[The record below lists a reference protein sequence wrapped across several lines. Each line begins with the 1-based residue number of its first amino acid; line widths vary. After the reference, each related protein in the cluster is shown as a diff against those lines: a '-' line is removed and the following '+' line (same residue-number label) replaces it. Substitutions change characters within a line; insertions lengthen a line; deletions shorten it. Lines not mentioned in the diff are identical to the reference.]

1 MNVKMTATKSRF
13 LKRWPKTAPKMTMN
27 IGSGKLQ
34 DYRVCG
40 GRELIGR
47 YKGDINKP
55 QQHSGNYRAAVYAYS
70 VAFYA
75 YVCKHRQSAK
85 KLRRADI
92 TNEFQGMSFI
102 NIPAMLQSA
111 AHISISR
118 IALFSFFIYFSVY
131 SE

>member
-1 MNVKMTATKSRF
+1 MNVKNDRNKIALFKALAENS
-13 LKRWPKTAPKMTMN
+13 AEKMTMN

-47 YKGDINKP
+47 YKGDINKL

-75 YVCKHRQSAK
+75 YVCKHRQSRK
-85 KLRRADI
+85 KAAQSRYNKRIPRYELYKYSCNAPKCRA
-92 TNEFQGMSFI
+92 
-102 NIPAMLQSA
+102 
-111 AHISISR
+111 H
-118 IALFSFFIYFSVY
+118 
-131 SE
+131 